1 LVATGDC
8 ASSVSSI
15 LADSPFPTLSF
26 VAASNPAIS
35 LLFRDPHGLPTSV
48 VEEPLLEIEAG
59 PEKVL
64 LIPLNMLEG
73 VMDAGLSLPLPGES
87 PNLSNTSLPIPHRF
101 GIFFLGG
108 RGGGMDPLFTLPT
121 PSIPDP
127 DMTITASKEF
137 FLPAVLS
144 INFSLRS
151 MLLASFHTL
160 YNTSCPIKPHNSQ
173 VVLRRAK
180 HHPE

>member
-1 LVATGDC
+1 M
-8 ASSVSSI
+8 
-15 LADSPFPTLSF
+15 
-26 VAASNPAIS
+26 
-35 LLFRDPHGLPTSV
+35 
-48 VEEPLLEIEAG
+48 EIEGG

-64 LIPLNMLEG
+64 LIPLNILEG
-73 VMDAGLSLPLPGES
+73 VMDDGLSLPLPGEP

-108 RGGGMDPLFTLPT
+108 RSGDIDALSSLPA
-121 PSIPDP
+121 PSFPDA
-127 DMTITASKEF
+127 DETITASKEV

-144 INFSLRS
+144 TNFSLRS

-160 YNTSCPIKPHNSQ
+160 SNTSCPIKPHNSQ
-173 VVLRRAK
+173 VVLRRAR